1 MMSREQNPPA
11 WSRADVI
18 SVLNECSS
26 SGTPALAIP
35 IEIGVSVVTLF
46 VSVSDDEV
54 VLATA
59 SESMDTNFCALCP
72 CLVSFSH
79 RGRTMAFLSQ
89 IRDWNHGTDPPR
101 LSLDIPTRLLAM
113 EHRQH
118 FRSPLRGDYDLD
130 VRVSTQ
136 GGEIWPARPIDISV
150 GGMLIE
156 FRDDPGLPT
165 DAKLELDMRLGE
177 DSVRVTAVV
186 RHRRGCRYGLVF
198 SDAHRDGAVQSNA
211 GLQRLVTSLEG
222 RWLGSERFQN
232 KGS

>member
-1 MMSREQNPPA
+1 MMSREQNPPE

-18 SVLNECSS
+18 SVLNECSN

-35 IEIGVSVVTLF
+35 IEIGVPCVTLF
-46 VSVSDDEV
+46 VSVSDHEV

-59 SESMDTNFCALCP
+59 SESMETNFCALCP

-89 IRDWNHGTDPPR
+89 IRDWNHGTNPPR
-101 LSLDIPTRLLAM
+101 LSLDLPTRLLAM

-118 FRSPLRGDYDLD
+118 FRIPLRGDSDLE

-156 FRDDPGLPT
+156 FPDDPDLPT
-165 DAKLELDMRLGE
+165 DEKLELDMRLGE
-177 DSVRVTAVV
+177 ESVRVTAVV

-198 SDAHRDGAVQSNA
+198 SDGHRGGEAQLPEE
-211 GLQRLVTSLEG
+211 LQRLVSALEG

-232 KGS
+232 KDA

>member
-1 MMSREQNPPA
+1 MFLGEAATSLSSRLTVWAMMSLEEYPPE

-18 SVLNECSS
+18 SVLNECCN

-35 IEIGVSVVTLF
+35 TEIGVSVVTLF

-89 IRDWNHGTDPPR
+89 IRDWNHGTNPPR

-118 FRSPLRGDYDLD
+118 FRIPLRGDSELD
-130 VRVSTQ
+130 VRVSTK
-136 GGEIWPARPIDISV
+136 GG
-150 GGMLIE
+150 
-156 FRDDPGLPT
+156 
-165 DAKLELDMRLGE
+165 
-177 DSVRVTAVV
+177 
-186 RHRRGCRYGLVF
+186 
-198 SDAHRDGAVQSNA
+198 
-211 GLQRLVTSLEG
+211 
-222 RWLGSERFQN
+222 
-232 KGS
+232 

>member
-118 FRSPLRGDYDLD
+118 FRIPVRGDSELD